1 MRRSLQDSIVGFSL
15 LGGIL
20 IFTFFSFWLRGVRLS
35 SKNWYLFAEFN
46 NASGLSKK
54 SPVTYRGILV
64 GSIEDIL
71 FTNESI
77 KAKIVLNNPEII
89 LPKPAFAK
97 VVTNSFLGGDVQV
110 ALETSEKTIPKNIS
124 KPTSDKCNS
133 KLIICQGDSITGKQL
148 SSLSNITNKISQ
160 LLKESNQENLI
171 ENLIN
176 SIDQFDSTQE
186 NLDELIYLSKQEI
199 LRVKPLINEITI
211 AANNLNNILSTIN
224 NKEPLNDLVNS
235 LSFVNFSKS
244 LLISSILLEIDF
256 AALIVILMS
265 LRVSLLF
272 IVDKILFKLLAAM
285 VISLIKGLTLRISCF
300 DK

>member
-1 MRRSLQDSIVGFSL
+1 MRRSLRDSIVGFSL

-35 SKNWYLFAEFN
+35 SKNWHLFAEFS

-89 LPKPAFAK
+89 LPKPAFAR

-110 ALETSEKTIPKNIS
+110 ALETSDKKIPQNFA
-124 KPTSDKCNS
+124 KPTSEKCDT
-133 KLIICQGDSITGKQL
+133 KLIICQGDIIRGKQL
-148 SSLSNITNKISQ
+148 SSLSNITNRISQ

-171 ENLIN
+171 ENIAK
-176 SIDQFDSTQE
+176 SIDQFDKTQE
-186 NLDELIYLSKQEI
+186 NLDELIFLSKTEI
-199 LRVKPLINEITI
+199 LRVEPLIKEIKI
-211 AANNLNNILSTIN
+211 AANHLNNILSTIDD
-224 NKEPLNDLVNS
+224 KETLNDIKLTINAARSISVKLDDMS
-235 LSFVNFSKS
+235 DDFEKLTQDKELTKS
-244 LLISSILLEIDF
+244 LRQLTIGLAKFLDEIYP
-256 AALIVILMS
+256 
-265 LRVSLLF
+265 
-272 IVDKILFKLLAAM
+272 
-285 VISLIKGLTLRISCF
+285 
-300 DK
+300 

>member
-1 MRRSLQDSIVGFSL
+1 MRRSLRDSIVGFSL

-20 IFTFFSFWLRGVRLS
+20 IFTFFSVWLRGVRLS
-35 SKNWYLFAEFN
+35 SKNWHLFAEFS

-89 LPKPAFAK
+89 LTRPAFAR

-110 ALETSEKTIPKNIS
+110 ALETSEKAIPKNIE
-124 KPTSDKCNS
+124 KPTSEKCDT
-133 KLIICQGDSITGKQL
+133 KLIICQGDTITGKQL

-171 ENLIN
+171 ENIVK
-176 SIDQFDSTQE
+176 SMDQFDKTQE

-199 LRVKPLINEITI
+199 LRVEPLVKEIRI
-211 AANNLNNILSTIN
+211 ATNHLNNILSTIDD
-224 NKEPLNDLVNS
+224 KETLNDIKLTINS
-235 LSFVNFSKS
+235 ARSIFSKIDNMS
-244 LLISSILLEIDF
+244 DDLEKLSKDKELTKSIRDLTIGLSKFLNEIYP
-256 AALIVILMS
+256 
-265 LRVSLLF
+265 
-272 IVDKILFKLLAAM
+272 
-285 VISLIKGLTLRISCF
+285 
-300 DK
+300 